1 MCGAVIFLNLGH
13 PGKPLNHNGQKR
25 FSIEE
30 GGLLM
35 K

>member
-1 MCGAVIFLNLGH
+1 MCGAVVFLNFGH
-13 PGKPLNHNGQKR
+13 PGKPLNHSGQKLYP
-25 FSIEE
+25 IEE